1 MVAPL
6 EAARPL
12 ATRDHFRAHPRRRVE
27 LTAMLRD
34 RQTADEQTVIVRDL
48 GLGGAYVEL
57 DRRPSHEPGAAA
69 GWPDINSDLGAL
81 LEPELAVTIEL
92 TAPTLWDPLPLRG
105 RVAWVRRASWRTRV
119 GVRFDHHDA
128 ANLLALY
135 DLLGSFAFEV

>member
-1 MVAPL
+1 MGALVVEAVLEESELEPDVEPELDAVLEPVL
-6 EAARPL
+6 EA
-12 ATRDHFRAHPRRRVE
+12 
-27 LTAMLRD
+27 
-34 RQTADEQTVIVRDL
+34 
-48 GLGGAYVEL
+48 
-57 DRRPSHEPGAAA
+57 
-69 GWPDINSDLGAL
+69 AL